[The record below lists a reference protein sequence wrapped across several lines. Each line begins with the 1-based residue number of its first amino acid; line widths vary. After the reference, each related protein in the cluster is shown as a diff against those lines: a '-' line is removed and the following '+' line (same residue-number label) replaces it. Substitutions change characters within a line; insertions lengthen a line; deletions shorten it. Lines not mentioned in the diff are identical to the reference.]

1 MTRSECIC
9 CRRTSFAA
17 LWPSECCRS
26 KQQYQSAKIRSHTEP
41 WYEKS
46 NHKFVSGCAIDI
58 YHEVHIHIQACQGHR
73 CLSTQCVLD
82 SRHGVIAKQPQGRK
96 PACIP
101 TNLGADFP
109 DPWVPHRSEGAAGPT
124 GNEQD
129 RPRLQHSPENSQSR
143 TKVKQHLFSQKTH
156 ARSFGFSV
164 FGRASARPLVSGIH
178 DLGHGNRSNRD
189 IYEKKPKLLLI
200 LRKLSVAEKDT

>member
-1 MTRSECIC
+1 M
-9 CRRTSFAA
+9 
-17 LWPSECCRS
+17 
-26 KQQYQSAKIRSHTEP
+26 
-41 WYEKS
+41 
-46 NHKFVSGCAIDI
+46 VS
-58 YHEVHIHIQACQGHR
+58 
-73 CLSTQCVLD
+73 
-82 SRHGVIAKQPQGRK
+82 IAKQPQGRK

-143 TKVKQHLFSQKTH
+143 TKVKQHLLSQKLMLE
-156 ARSFGFSV
+156 ALASLFSGV
-164 FGRASARPLVSGIH
+164 PQ
-178 DLGHGNRSNRD
+178 LGHSSVAFVTWAKG
-189 IYEKKPKLLLI
+189 IVPTETFTEKTKLLLI